1 MWDYLE
7 KIMGIELLAIGGE
20 QFWGSFW
27 ATVLAVLLVLG
38 AYLWIIEFAQL
49 MALGDGDFP
58 GRYDKALWVGA
69 FVCTLFLAALAFVV
83 WKKMMVAMRSERH
96 R

>member
-1 MWDYLE
+1 LWDYLE
-7 KIMGIELLAIGGE
+7 KIMGCELLAFGFAE
-20 QFWGSFW
+20 FWWRSLEI
-27 ATVLAVLLVLG
+27 LAVVLLVLG
-38 AYLWIIEFAQL
+38 AYLWIIQFAQL

-83 WKKMMVAMRSERH
+83 WKKAMVAMRSERC